1 MSRSIRPLSIAAF
14 VAQLLFLLAWLLAP
28 LWQGPAYNVVA
39 HSISDLYAVTAPG
52 GLVLVVVFTI
62 TGAVTILFALLVVL
76 RTFRSAGWSAIV
88 GSILLALSVFGLG
101 DLLTAFERLACRL
114 VDPGCTAAS
123 QLSNVGGKL
132 DTILTTTGI
141 GLFIAAAVFLSV
153 AMAKVEGWSSWVW
166 PTRAV
171 AAAVLAVFLADDA
184 LLGSGL
190 DGILE
195 RVLAALG
202 AVSIAVLAAEIARAR
217 KPDDFESAT

>member
-171 AAAVLAVFLADDA
+171 ATAVLAVFLADDA